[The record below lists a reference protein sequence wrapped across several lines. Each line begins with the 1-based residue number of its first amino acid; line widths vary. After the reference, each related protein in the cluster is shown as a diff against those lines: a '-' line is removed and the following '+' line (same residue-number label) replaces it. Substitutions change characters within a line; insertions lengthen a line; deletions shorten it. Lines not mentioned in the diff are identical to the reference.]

1 MKDVETLRVK
11 LENLKPFSGVLYD
24 ENNVGTKI
32 EGNPFYVPQD
42 YLPTTESAEAESGE
56 GATEEGKPKEKPSEA
71 VASLRRLHASIEAE
85 GLLTPILVRP
95 AKSGNPEEYEI
106 LSGYRRKR
114 VCEELAK
121 TNPDYQEI
129 PAVVLDC
136 DDDTASAI
144 ITSSNVQRQS
154 FSLLDKIKSCGRMY
168 RAMAHRGK
176 ANQEGEG
183 YTAHVVAKVTGI
195 NARNVVR
202 YAALI
207 GLPEEM
213 LELVGNKVK
222 NSAGDIRLSV
232 TSGVTLSSVGERK
245 LAVINHVLMENKDS
259 VIMAE
264 QATEL
269 KNACA
274 GHADITESEV
284 KKHVSLNPSKKD
296 EVKPKK
302 LRLALNSE
310 KIQSYCPDMSKTD
323 IEKLIYKLLEK
334 WKKSS
339 DRKQERLEKQP
350 QGQTEQQQPENDGQ
364 SQ

>member
-1 MKDVETLRVK
+1 MKDVETISIK

-24 ENNVGTKI
+24 ENNVATKI

-42 YLPTTESAEAESGE
+42 YLPAAETTEDVE
-56 GATEEGKPKEKPSEA
+56 GQEEKKPEEKPSEA

-121 TNPDYQEI
+121 TNPDYQAI

-176 ANQEGEG
+176 ASQEGEG
-183 YTAHVVAKVTGI
+183 YTAQVVSRVTGI

-213 LELVGNKVK
+213 LELAGNKVK
-222 NSAGDIRLSV
+222 NSAGEIRFSV
-232 TSGVTLSSVGERK
+232 ASGVTLSSVGERK
-245 LAVINHVLMENKDS
+245 LAVINRVLMENKDS

-264 QATEL
+264 QATKL
-269 KNACA
+269 KKACA
-274 GHADITESEV
+274 GHADITEAEV
-284 KKHVSLNPSKKD
+284 KKHISLSPSKKD
-296 EVKPKK
+296 EVKHKK

-323 IEKLIYKLLEK
+323 IEELIYKLLEK

-339 DRKQERLEKQP
+339 DRKQARVEKQ
-350 QGQTEQQQPENDGQ
+350 QQTEQQQPENDGQ

>member
-1 MKDVETLRVK
+1 MKDVETIKVK

-24 ENNVGTKI
+24 ENNVATKI

-42 YLPTTESAEAESGE
+42 YLPTTESAGAESGE
-56 GATEEGKPKEKPSEA
+56 GVEGTAEEGKPEEKPSEA

-95 AKSGNPEEYEI
+95 AKSDNPEEYEI

-144 ITSSNVQRQS
+144 ITSSNVQRQA
-154 FSLLDKIKSCGRMY
+154 FTLLDKIKSCGRMY

-176 ANQEGEG
+176 ASQEGEG
-183 YTAHVVAKVTGI
+183 YTAQVVSKVTGI

-207 GLPEEM
+207 ALPEEM

-222 NSAGDIRLSV
+222 NSAGDIRLSIA
-232 TSGVTLSSVGERK
+232 SGVTLSSVGERK
-245 LAVINHVLMENKDS
+245 LAVINRVLMENKDS
-259 VIMAE
+259 VIMAQ

-284 KKHVSLNPSKKD
+284 KKHISLTPSKKD
-296 EVKPKK
+296 EVKSKK

-310 KIQSYCPDMSKTD
+310 KMQSYCPDMSKTD
-323 IEKLIYKLLEK
+323 IEELIYKLLEK

-339 DRKQERLEKQP
+339 ARKQERSQRKEQN
-350 QGQTEQQQPENDGQ
+350 GQQEQQ
-364 SQ
+364 S